1 MLEAALIRLGL
12 RQPERKVLLSGND
25 SAGKTTLLY
34 RAKTGEIIRTI
45 PTIGFNDET
54 LSPCIGGPLLSVRDV
69 GGGGRIGNLYLHYIC
84 DCNAL
89 VFVLRPTDPRLW
101 SALWELY
108 VIVRHAAQNGNPGIA
123 VCVVIPIN
131 ECADGSCRTW
141 ECMQASTTDA
151 EQAVS
156 SYTVIARM
164 AQRECLPPGGT
175 RRWSQARRWCACDD
189 GAAASAPTDEVDSEW
204 LASWEQDRRAAAGR
218 MAGTVIARAL
228 TSSHGIEMLHDAAA
242 SPPLAAVHH
251 GPWVVLPIDMHAR
264 AGDAMLP
271 FQWVARMAS

>member
-1 MLEAALIRLGL
+1 MHR
-12 RQPERKVLLSGND
+12 
-25 SAGKTTLLY
+25 
-34 RAKTGEIIRTI
+34 RA
-45 PTIGFNDET
+45 
-54 LSPCIGGPLLSVRDV
+54 LLSVRDV
-69 GGGGRIGNLYLHYIC
+69 GGGGRIGNLYLHYMC

-151 EQAVS
+151 ERAES

-175 RRWSQARRWCACDD
+175 QLSRYS
-189 GAAASAPTDEVDSEW
+189 T
-204 LASWEQDRRAAAGR
+204 
-218 MAGTVIARAL
+218 
-228 TSSHGIEMLHDAAA
+228 
-242 SPPLAAVHH
+242 
-251 GPWVVLPIDMHAR
+251 
-264 AGDAMLP
+264 
-271 FQWVARMAS
+271 